1 MENVKEL
8 CKALEAYKHTDVI
21 AVHRDM
27 ILEHIYVIVARV
39 KELKQKEWAGFLL
52 DDIDFFLVE

>member
-39 KELKQKEWAGFLL
+39 KELKQEEWAGFLL
-52 DDIDFFLVE
+52 DDKQH

>member
-8 CKALEAYKHTDVI
+8 CKALEAYKHTDPVI

-39 KELKQKEWAGFLL
+39 KELKHEEWADFLL
-52 DDIDFFLVE
+52 DDE

>member
-8 CKALEAYKHTDVI
+8 CKALEAYKHTDPVI

-39 KELKQKEWAGFLL
+39 KELTQEEWAGFLL
-52 DDIDFFLVE
+52 DDKQH